1 MIGSSSFFYAYFGVL
16 ASEGKG
22 DFFNIKAYL
31 PGTGDTVIIKAV
43 PPGEL
48 LLLAEFSLSI
58 VFVRWMKICRSS
70 VILWVHIEIYD
81 YIPAQGPHVKN

>member
-1 MIGSSSFFYAYFGVL
+1 MSPLLVYIRMDNEWIQLENTNDWFIKFFYAYFGVL

-22 DFFNIKAYL
+22 DFFNIKAYS

-58 VFVRWMKICRSS
+58 VFVR
-70 VILWVHIEIYD
+70 
-81 YIPAQGPHVKN
+81 